1 MNHRVFSKAEK
12 LGFIFLKV
20 AQLIQ
25 ESLHLVVLVLPNKFF
40 SLYMINDIMGHS
52 CLTQSQL
59 FSRRNT
65 FDLVVKL
72 D

>member
-1 MNHRVFSKAEK
+1 MNHRVFSKAEN

-59 FSRRNT
+59 FFSQEY
-65 FDLVVKL
+65 F
-72 D
+72 